1 MCGKRHAIEAER
13 QCRRADR
20 VAARGEDRRVVP
32 KLGCTG
38 KKTPGLSWT
47 VGADV
52 LVHEHH

>member
-38 KKTPGLSWT
+38 KKTPGLSWSRRP
-47 VGADV
+47 
-52 LVHEHH
+52 

>member
-32 KLGCTG
+32 KLQYCACV
-38 KKTPGLSWT
+38 LS
-47 VGADV
+47 VV
-52 LVHEHH
+52 EILIFQLQ